1 MRTKVTKKTFIIIG
15 LGRFGASIAKILAK
29 MDCDVLAVDISEE
42 SVTEIAPFVPHCVV
56 ADATKV
62 TVLKELGA
70 AQIDH
75 AVVAI
80 GNNLQASI
88 LTVLNLKNLGVP
100 YITVRADEEGHK
112 EIFKMLG
119 ATEVIIPEEASAVSL
134 ANQILSDSILDYYQL
149 ADDYSMLKISVG
161 DVFEPKTIIDMN
173 VRVLFDVNI
182 VGIIKDNKFAI
193 PKPSDMVSPGDV
205 LVVVGTSQDNQRFDA
220 FLNPNHQ
227 KLVVNKGKTQEKK
240 TSKKTE
246 AKVEAEEVATLVKEE
261 PKTET
266 NN

>member
-15 LGRFGASIAKILAK
+15 LGRFGASIAKILGR
-29 MDCDVLAVDISEE
+29 MDCDVLAVDIDEE
-42 SVTEIAPFVPHCVV
+42 SVAEVAPVVPHCVV
-56 ADATKV
+56 ADATKQS
-62 TVLKELGA
+62 VLKELGA

-100 YITVRADEEGHK
+100 NITVRADEEGHK
-112 EIFKMLG
+112 EVYKMLG

-161 DVFEPKTIIDMN
+161 DTFEPKTIIDMN

-182 VGIIKDNKFAI
+182 VGIIKNNKFAI
-193 PKPSDMVSPGDV
+193 PKANDKVCPGDV
-205 LVVVGTSQDNQRFDA
+205 LVVVGTRESNQRFDA
-220 FLNPNHQ
+220 YLNEKPQ
-227 KLVVNKGKTQEKK
+227 KPQVNKGPQKKEDKKSKSEENQTKVTKEAKEEKK
-240 TSKKTE
+240 
-246 AKVEAEEVATLVKEE
+246 
-261 PKTET
+261 
-266 NN
+266 